1 MHPPAAKWLLLISL
15 LFILTVT
22 SGYSANSMVHDTIY
36 SRNEQNGK
44 QDSTIRLKRIYNTRR
59 ITEAPVIDGRLND
72 SCWKEG
78 EWQSN
83 YTQFVPTYRGKSS
96 EKTEIKIFYN
106 DKNIFVGIRA
116 YDDMK
121 KMTRRLSRRDN
132 ISGDVV
138 GVHFDSY
145 FDHRTAFEFDI
156 TSAGQ
161 KMDLWVA
168 NDGWD
173 ENWNAVWYGK
183 VAYEDSSW
191 TAEME
196 IPLSQLRY
204 SSSPDQV
211 WGLNSWRFI
220 DRLQEEDHWNLV
232 ANDGTGIVYT
242 YGELHGLSGMKKTR
256 RVELVPYLSGKLT
269 TDKKIPGNPFAKG
282 RVWEGQGGLD
292 AKIGITNNF
301 TIDATIN
308 PDFGQV
314 EADPSVMNLSA
325 FETYFEEKRPFFV
338 EGKSIFDFTF
348 DEDKLFYTR
357 RIGHSPSYS
366 PPFDTVRIPEFTTI
380 GGAFK
385 LSGKTSGG
393 LSLGLI
399 ESVTMKETADIH
411 EDNDNSTQVVEPLS
425 NYFIGR
431 FQQDFNNG
439 NTILGGIVTQAH
451 RVIKNDYL
459 NFLSRDALTYGLD
472 FTKYWSDRKYFFEV
486 KAVGSNVYGDKEA
499 ITRLQSSSARYYQR
513 PGIKGITL
521 DTART
526 SLNGFGASFKLGKW
540 SKGHWRYNEELV
552 MRSPGLEMNDL
563 GYMNISDI
571 QKNNTSISYV
581 EKENSRL
588 FKSYEL
594 SLLQQNA
601 WNAHGDGLYSLFE
614 LNAESEFMNN
624 WETGFNSEYKFRT
637 VDVSLLRGGPSMKV
651 PDIFEYSIWFH
662 SNSSKKFFFFLECEQ
677 AKGLSGINKMFSI
690 YSEIRWRPW
699 SNLVV
704 SLEPSFE
711 KTVDDLQYIGQF
723 ENSSSEEV
731 YLLGRVDN
739 RNLNLT
745 FRADLSL
752 TPELTIQY
760 YGSPFIS
767 IGKYSGFKKVVNP
780 LDHNYENRYTV
791 MEPQKNG
798 TTYSFDDDNNGTA
811 DFSFTDPD
819 FNFQQFKSNLVLRW
833 EYRAG
838 STLYL
843 VWAQDRTAFEQAGPF
858 DFKKGYK
865 NMADIFPKNIFMIK
879 FNYWFSY

>member
-624 WETGFNSEYKFRT
+624 WETGFTSEYKFRT